1 MKRKNIFHA
10 KIQFMAT
17 HIEIAFW
24 IVKPFNRT
32 VSSIKSFLENLTNK
46 KDAHKGI
53 GVFKFFNLIVNTK
66 RIELK
71 YSTECSVFDST

>member
-1 MKRKNIFHA
+1 MIFLQFNKKFVKRKNIFHA

-46 KDAHKGI
+46 KEKDAHKGI
-53 GVFKFFNLIVNTK
+53 GVF
-66 RIELK
+66 
-71 YSTECSVFDST
+71 